1 MDAVTI
7 LIGLGIVV
15 ASVLAIAFVVRI
27 LLLRPHLSAVLRK
40 TRQVLH
46 DRDVFAKVY
55 AFTTSTSA
63 QRVIDA
69 IERRWERAVPDGE
82 PGFYVASVI
91 HEQQVILSFGNT
103 DTPGIFSARIDFTSR
118 DPASGTLWF
127 YDAELLSAGTEA
139 AEVFRAEFARLIAE
153 VSPGAE
159 LLEHDGEIVIAT
171 SGPDPDWRARRGS
184 HRKK

>member
-1 MDAVTI
+1 VDAVTI
-7 LIGLGIVV
+7 LIGIGVVV

-46 DRDVFAKVY
+46 DRDVFAKAY
-55 AFTTSTSA
+55 QFTTSIPA
-63 QRVIDA
+63 QQVVDA
-69 IERRWERAVPDGE
+69 IEKRWGRAVPDGAA
-82 PGFYVASVI
+82 GFYVKSVI
-91 HEQQVILSFGNT
+91 EAQQVILSFGNT

-118 DPASGTLWF
+118 DPAAGTLWF

-171 SGPDPDWRARRGS
+171 TDPDPDWRARRGS
-184 HRKK
+184 RRKK